1 MIRWLSRSLLLLVL
15 LAGSLR
21 ADETPVQLFKK
32 YYGTYK
38 DSASRVEAILSL
50 EGVDDPAV
58 VEVLTPKLKEKDTDL
73 EITNAIVR
81 ILSGLKAQPQIDALL
96 AALKTDKTEAV
107 RVVALRAIATGKY
120 AGTQAAVTACLAD
133 KAWEVKRR
141 AIQAL
146 FALGDTSQ
154 APALVAM
161 CADKEEPAVR
171 CEAIETLARLG
182 SELVVEPAIHGLTDK
197 LWQVKTSSVFALGHV
212 RSAHSIE
219 PLIAQLAIPENGRL
233 LPEIAEALSNLT
245 GQENGLDAAVWQQ
258 WWNANKA
265 NYVLPTEQGIAYMR
279 EKRVARTGDGKNVD
293 YGKTGVVEYNGIQTL
308 SRSILF
314 VIDVSGSMEA
324 MVTEKERFEAGG
336 YASLSRMEICKTELA
351 RTIDRLEPYVNFN
364 VLAFATDIDP
374 WKQKLVQANILNK
387 SAAKA
392 WVSRLEPI
400 GGSSKEDL
408 AMMGLAGSAS
418 LDKGKTNTYGA
429 LTQALNVN
437 SGPRTG
443 DKSYLTD
450 VDTIFFLSD
459 GRPTVGT
466 FVDTDD
472 ILREIK
478 AANELRKVVIHTIA
492 IGEFEKTFMRRMAEQ
507 NGGVFVDLG
516 K

>member
-1 MIRWLSRSLLLLVL
+1 MIRRLLRCVVLLVL
-15 LAGSLR
+15 FAASSR
-21 ADETPVQLFKK
+21 ADESQIQLFKK

-38 DSASRVEAILSL
+38 DTASRVEAILSL
-50 EGVDDPAV
+50 EDSDEAAV
-58 VEVLTPKLKEKDTDL
+58 VELLAPKLKDADL

-81 ILSGLKAQPQIDALL
+81 VFSSFTADGQIEALL
-96 AALKTDKTEAV
+96 TALKTDKSEVV
-107 RVVALRAIATGKY
+107 RVGVLRAIAAGKY
-120 AGTQAAVTACLAD
+120 AGVQPAVAACLAD
-133 KAWEVKRR
+133 KSWEVKRR

-146 FALGDTSQ
+146 FVLGDTSQ

-161 CADKEEPAVR
+161 CSDKEEPAVR
-171 CEAIETLARLG
+171 CEAIETLARFR
-182 SELVVEPAIHGLTDK
+182 SELVVEPAIHGLADK
-197 LWQVKTSSVFALGHV
+197 LWQVKASSVFALRQV
-212 RSAHSIE
+212 RSLAAIE
-219 PLIAQLAIPENGRL
+219 PLIAELAVPENGRL
-233 LPEIAEALSNLT
+233 LPEIAEALANLT
-245 GQENGLDAAVWQQ
+245 GLEHGVDAELWRQ
-258 WWNANKA
+258 WWEGAKA

-279 EKRVARTGDGKNVD
+279 EKTVARTGEGRDVKYNQ
-293 YGKTGVVEYNGIQTL
+293 TGVVEYNGIQTL

-336 YASLSRMEICKTELA
+336 YTSLSRMEICKTELM
-351 RTIDRLEPYVNFN
+351 RTLERLEPYVNFN

-387 SAAKA
+387 SAAKS
-392 WVSRLEPI
+392 WVARLEPI

-408 AMMGLAGSAS
+408 AMMGLANSAG

-429 LTQALNVN
+429 LTAALNV
-437 SGPRTG
+437 SSAPRTG